1 MIEWSIKQELHKH
14 VRRMHAVQERKGV
27 AEGNKQEVETAI
39 TAAKNSLARFLHG
52 LDEQM
57 PSESNLIDL

>member
-1 MIEWSIKQELHKH
+1 
-14 VRRMHAVQERKGV
+14 MHAVQERKGV

-57 PSESNLIDL
+57 PSESNRIDL

>member
-14 VRRMHAVQERKGV
+14 VWRMHAVQERKGV
-27 AEGNKQEVETAI
+27 AEENEQEVETAI

-57 PSESNLIDL
+57 PSESNRIDL